1 MSEREQILSER
12 RLLKKKY
19 KDLFDV
25 VSEILFERDPIGIN
39 FGSNTDEYDPE
50 VGTILP
56 RLDECDSAED
66 VRRITHQEF
75 VVWFGKENAGP
86 ADNYTEIA
94 EQIWLA
100 WAGRTGKLG
109 L

>member
-1 MSEREQILSER
+1 M
-12 RLLKKKY
+12 
-19 KDLFDV
+19 FDV
-25 VSEILFERDPIGIN
+25 VSDILFEIDPMGIN
-39 FGSNTDEYDPE
+39 FGSNSDEYDPE
-50 VGTILP
+50 VGSILP
-56 RLDECDSAED
+56 RLEECDSVED

-75 VVWFGKENAGP
+75 VVWFGADSAGP
-86 ADNYTEIA
+86 EESYTEVA